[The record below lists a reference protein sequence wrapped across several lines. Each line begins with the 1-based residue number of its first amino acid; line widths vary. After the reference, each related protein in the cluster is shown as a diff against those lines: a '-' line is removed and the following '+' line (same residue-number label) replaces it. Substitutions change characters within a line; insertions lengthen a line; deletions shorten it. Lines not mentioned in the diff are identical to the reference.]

1 MHVQLFV
8 LGKFCKALNCKIE
21 DIIEY
26 RKDEN

>member
-1 MHVQLFV
+1 MFV